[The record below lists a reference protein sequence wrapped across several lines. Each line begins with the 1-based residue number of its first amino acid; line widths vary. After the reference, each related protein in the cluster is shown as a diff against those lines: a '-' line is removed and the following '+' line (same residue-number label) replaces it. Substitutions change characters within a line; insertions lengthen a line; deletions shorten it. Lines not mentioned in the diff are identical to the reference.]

1 MSSDPLDDLT
11 NQLSNTKVTGE
22 GVSFVGKSLKLN
34 TAEDAKVVTDA
45 IAACKNLEYLNLEGN
60 TLGVD
65 AAKAIGTALA
75 AHPELKRAL
84 WKDMFTG
91 RMKDE
96 IPQALRYLGSGLDMA
111 NVRLVELDLSDN
123 AFGPIGMEGLASLLR
138 SSSCYSLQELRL
150 NNNGLGITGA
160 KLLSKALMDCYE
172 NSKADGK
179 PLPLRV
185 FIAGRNRLEN
195 EGVTAL
201 AKVFKMIGSLE
212 EIQIP
217 QNGIYHIGVRE
228 LSEALKSNRGLRVLN
243 LNDNTLGP
251 KGSTALASALPN
263 LQMLRT
269 VNLGDCLLKTAG
281 ALSIADG
288 LKGKH
293 ANLEELL
300 LDHNEIKKDGGL
312 AIAKAMENK
321 GKLKVLSLDGNQ
333 FGEEGIDAIKAEI
346 RKNKQTEAL
355 GSFSEDEDDDEDED
369 EAEDN
374 SEQEDEE
381 EEEQDDDSYCEENL
395 KEQNNKKEKEFT
407 NGMKKE
413 QTSQNSRTSLES
425 EMLNLLKNVTA
436 ADFLQSPTPVMF
448 LALRTNKTQQIL
460 DEIQVGDVDG
470 YLERFVGA
478 VMKVSSL
485 STEPSVAEEAAE
497 VSSALYKELFSW
509 AQAENKLSLVNNS
522 LLVHLGLIKGED
534 KKWKVNYNL
543 TACRKILDTAMSQNY
558 FPQDSKDTIRYF
570 LEKKPQVIASKTIS

>member
-1 MSSDPLDDLT
+1 MSLDPLDDLT
-11 NQLSNTKVTGE
+11 NKLSNTKVTGE

-34 TAEDAKVVTDA
+34 NADDAKVVTDA
-45 IAACKNLEYLNLEGN
+45 IAACQNLEYLNLEGN

-65 AAKAIGTALA
+65 AAKAIGTALGT
-75 AHPELKRAL
+75 HPELKRAL

-138 SSSCYSLQELRL
+138 SSSCHSLQELRL

-172 NSKADGK
+172 SSKAEGK

-201 AKVFKMIGSLE
+201 AKVFKVIGTLE

-217 QNGIYHIGVRE
+217 QNGIYHVGIRE
-228 LSEALKSNRGLRVLN
+228 LSEALKSNPGLQVLN

-251 KGSTALASALPN
+251 KGATALASALSS
-263 LQMLRT
+263 LQLLRDI
-269 VNLGDCLLKTAG
+269 NLGDCLLKTAG

-288 LKGKH
+288 LREKH
-293 ANLEELL
+293 ANLVELK

-321 GKLKVLSLDGNQ
+321 TKLKVLNLNGNQ
-333 FGEEGIDAIKAEI
+333 FGETGVFAIKDQV
-346 RKNKQTEAL
+346 RKNKKPDVL
-355 GSFSEDEDDDEDED
+355 DSFSEDED
-369 EAEDN
+369 
-374 SEQEDEE
+374 EDEE
-381 EEEQDDDSYCEENL
+381 EEEDNENSDEEEEEENEEDSYVEENQ
-395 KEQNNKKEKEFT
+395 KEQNNKSEKELT
-407 NGMKKE
+407 NGIKKE
-413 QTSQNSRTSLES
+413 LTSQSSLSSVET

-436 ADFLQSPTPVMF
+436 ADFLQSPSPVMF
-448 LALRTNKTQQIL
+448 LALRANKSQQIM
-460 DEIQVGDVDG
+460 DEIQVGTVDG

-485 STEPSVAEEAAE
+485 CTEPTVAEEAGL
-497 VSSALYKELFSW
+497 VCNTLYKELFSW
-509 AQAENKLSLVNNS
+509 AQAHNQLSLVNNS
-522 LLVHLGLIKGED
+522 LLVHVGLLKGED
-534 KKWKVNYNL
+534 KKWRASYNL
-543 TACRKILDTAMSQNY
+543 TACRIALDSAMSQNY
-558 FPQDSKDTIRYF
+558 FPQESKDTIRYF
-570 LEKKPQVIASKTIS
+570 LEKKPQVIVNKTLL